1 MEKTKFILLLFC
13 IVFISCGE
21 NIEKNYESDRIK
33 IIYKVDNNFIS
44 EKKIILDF
52 SSKDTILQSNGLTF
66 KEIKDVFSK
75 SVHTK
80 INDFEFT
87 SSDKF
92 DFMLLKKDSLLTSNT
107 VYKEFELFLLKEKL
121 ARKVTK

>member
-44 EKKIILDF
+44 EKKINLDF

-75 SVHTK
+75 SVNTK